1 MNIPEMLVNQTNA
14 EILNDPYNGA
24 KPVYVSVRN
33 LCKTLSYK
41 PILRNVSFDMYGG
54 EVLGF
59 LGPNGSG
66 KTTTIKVMLGLLGIG
81 SGSVTICGHN
91 VETEFEDA
99 LANVGAIIE
108 NPELYKYLSGRE
120 NLKQFAR
127 MYDNIP
133 MSRVDEVI
141 KMVRLEA
148 RIGDKVSKYSL
159 GMRQRLGIA
168 QALLHYPKVIIL
180 DEPTNG
186 LDPAGTKELRDIL
199 RDLAEN
205 YGVSVLVSSHQLA
218 ELELMCDR
226 VVFLDRG
233 AVKDMKLMSEL
244 RDASNNGLYDIVIE
258 TTEKDKAVAALS
270 AKGYE
275 VCLCAE
281 GVVVAAPK
289 EAVPGI
295 TIVLA
300 QSNISFE
307 SISPKKKSLEDA
319 FIEITTNYTSGGVG
333 V

>member
-1 MNIPEMLVNQTNA
+1 MNIPETFVTKQNTN
-14 EILNDPYNGA
+14 ILADPYNGA

-33 LCKTLSYK
+33 LCKSLSYR

-66 KTTTIKVMLGLLGIG
+66 KTTTIKVMLGLLNIG
-81 SGSVTICGHN
+81 SGTVEICGHDVKN
-91 VETEFEDA
+91 DFEAA
-99 LANVGAIIE
+99 LSNVGAIIE
-108 NPELYKYLSGRE
+108 NPELYKHLTGRE
-120 NLKQFAR
+120 NLKQFAA

-133 MSRVDEVI
+133 KERIDEVI

-233 AVKDMKLMSEL
+233 SIMDMKLMSEI
-244 RDASNNGLYDIVIE
+244 RDANNNGLYDIVVE
-258 TTEKDKAVAALS
+258 TVDKEKAHSILVDR
-270 AKGYE
+270 GYS
-275 VCLCAE
+275 VSSCAE
-281 GVVVAAPK
+281 GVVVTAPK
-289 EAVPGI
+289 EDVPKI
-295 TIVLA
+295 TVILA
-300 QSNISFE
+300 ENNISFE
-307 SISPKKKSLEDA
+307 AVSPKKRSLEDA
-319 FIEITTNYTSGGVG
+319 FIQITTNYGAGGVG